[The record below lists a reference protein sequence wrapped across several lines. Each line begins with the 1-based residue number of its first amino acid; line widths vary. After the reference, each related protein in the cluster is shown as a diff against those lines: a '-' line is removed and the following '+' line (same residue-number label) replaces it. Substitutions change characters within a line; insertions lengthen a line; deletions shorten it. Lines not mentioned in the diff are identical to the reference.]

1 MPIRPQP
8 HPSRPPTS
16 SGALVPPTIGRL
28 YSVRTNFSVKV
39 LDFVQLSGPT
49 RSRPT
54 FPPPALSLRQ
64 TAWVVLKERIFASR
78 TRLPPLILDVPWI
91 PTIELMWDPWV
102 MSASELTLSRHLS
115 VDIFHHLA
123 VRLRERVAMGSITAG
138 GTCTALTD
146 STYSHNVV
154 GQLMGQSSQVV
165 PSVGPV
171 EDYPRRVSEQGKG
184 VSPQYQPRACPGF
197 LFGARMNSTGTE
209 GTSAT
214 PHAASASACASS
226 GVTRA
231 RSSSCAPLHSIE
243 CRVTKMPV
251 FREQGCDTSSKSQ
264 PRAMTSAQAARP
276 MPHRLSAGCEEG
288 QWTRLLWSYRACS
301 DPTRTTGPPNGPRS

>member
-1 MPIRPQP
+1 MPIRPLP

-28 YSVRTNFSVKV
+28 YSVRTNFSVKF
-39 LDFVQLSGPT
+39 LDFVQLSGST

-64 TAWVVLKERIFASR
+64 TAWVVLKERIFACR

-102 MSASELTLSRHLS
+102 MSAS
-115 VDIFHHLA
+115 
-123 VRLRERVAMGSITAG
+123 GGG

-154 GQLMGQSSQVV
+154 GQLMGQRSQAV

-171 EDYPRRVSEQGKG
+171 EDYPRWVSEQGKRG
-184 VSPQYQPRACPGF
+184 VATVPAKGTPSLSVRSPDEFYRHGGNVCHLACGIGKCLRLVRGHPCKEPQ
-197 LFGARMNSTGTE
+197 LRPPA
-209 GTSAT
+209 
-214 PHAASASACASS
+214 
-226 GVTRA
+226 
-231 RSSSCAPLHSIE
+231 L
-243 CRVTKMPV
+243 CRVQGHQMAV
-251 FREQGCDTSSKSQ
+251 FMSRNAT
-264 PRAMTSAQAARP
+264 
-276 MPHRLSAGCEEG
+276 
-288 QWTRLLWSYRACS
+288 LL
-301 DPTRTTGPPNGPRS
+301 RSHSRGR